1 MGISQDYLE
10 MLHANHED
18 WLRHG
23 LSPAEFRRSSEAV
36 LNASGGLQ
44 ADGCGCSVT
53 ARCGCGWQLQLLQL
67 FLVGR

>member
-18 WLRHG
+18 WLCHG

-36 LNASGGLQ
+36 LNASGVQQG
-44 ADGCGCSVT
+44 G
-53 ARCGCGWQLQLLQL
+53 GWW
-67 FLVGR
+67 V